1 MIDMFHVTT
10 FCRRAIVAAFLCAAA
25 TPAFAQQVV
34 VMVSGEPITAFDI
47 DQRMKFNELTTH
59 KKSVRQEVIDELIDE
74 KLKVKE
80 GKRWGIEV
88 PDSEVNDQV
97 ANMAG
102 RMRINAEQLTQNLAH
117 SGVAITTLRTRIR
130 AEQVWQSLVRGRYQS
145 SLTVPEK
152 DVLSALEAKKADE
165 ADTVAFDYTM
175 RPILFLV
182 PPGAGEAAYEARKKE
197 AEALR
202 TRFKSCDEGLTLAR
216 SIHDV
221 AVRDLVVRSTADMN
235 ADTRKIIESVPLGQ
249 TTAPEVSKLG
259 VEMFAICAKNDSK
272 ADTAAKKQVR
282 EAEFAKRYEQQSK
295 RYLAEIRKTALIEY
309 RGK

>member
-1 MIDMFHVTT
+1 MFHVTT